1 MTEAEKQLFYEV
13 IADSNVILEFGSGG
27 STVYALE
34 QGKKVFSIE
43 SSKWF
48 VRLMKK
54 SPVIKKAIQDN
65 NLLYHQV
72 QMGTTKEC
80 SVPLNSEHGELY
92 WKNSLES
99 ISSAPAPIVT
109 DYWDKIDTIFI
120 DGRYRVACALNALIN
135 FPKVKKFIIHDY
147 TNRPQYHILEKF
159 FIREKEI
166 ENLVI
171 FSPIIPIDIKKI
183 KESIHIFKKFYD

>member
-1 MTEAEKQLFYEV
+1 MT
-13 IADSNVILEFGSGG
+13 S
-27 STVYALE
+27 
-34 QGKKVFSIE
+34 
-43 SSKWF
+43 
-48 VRLMKK
+48 
-54 SPVIKKAIQDN
+54 
-65 NLLYHQV
+65 
-72 QMGTTKEC
+72 KEC

-99 ISSAPAPIVT
+99 ISSTPAPIVT

-159 FIREKEI
+159 FIRKDEVETLAI
-166 ENLVI
+166 L
-171 FSPIIPIDIKKI
+171 SPLTSIDIDKI
-183 KESIHIFKKFYD
+183 KNYLHTYKDVFE